1 VVLFAE
7 GGGGRPGDTDQVF
20 AANLITRA
28 FYLFAGCRALVP
40 LVGIA
45 SGRCFAGNAVLLGCC
60 DVVIATENATIG
72 MGGPAMIEGGG
83 LGIYKPE
90 EVGPIDVQ
98 TRQRRGRRR
107 GGRTRRGGAV
117 AKQYLSYFQGPV
129 ADWACA
135 DQRLLRRRSPRTA
148 CGSTTCAPL
157 LDTLADDRLGARAA
171 AAVRG
176 GR

>member
-1 VVLFAE
+1 
-7 GGGGRPGDTDQVF
+7 
-20 AANLITRA
+20 
-28 FYLFAGCRALVP
+28 VP

-98 TRQRRGRRR
+98 TRSGVVDIAVPDEASRSARGASSTCPTSRGRSP
-107 GGRTRRGGAV
+107 T
-117 AKQYLSYFQGPV
+117 GP
-129 ADWACA
+129 APTSACCA
-135 DQRLLRRRSPRTA
+135 GSFPRTGA
-148 CGSTTCAPL
+148 RVYDVRQVLETAGRH
-157 LDTLADDRLGARAA
+157 RLGAGAA
-171 AAVRG
+171 AEVRP